1 MDWNLVFV
9 IGMFAFFIG
18 GLFTGYPLAFVLG
31 GTAVLFA
38 LLGNVAEWFGIFVD
52 VNFNWMRNVVSR
64 TYGSVMANYGLV
76 SLPMFVFMGHMLDR
90 SGVALTLLRALQLT
104 FARVPGGLAIAV
116 TLIGI
121 VLAASTG
128 IIGASVVL
136 LTTLALP
143 TMLDEKYQKELSVGI
158 IAASGTLGILIPPSI
173 MLIVM
178 GDQLNLSVGDL
189 FLGALL
195 PGLMLGGLY
204 LVYVVAISALRPE
217 LAPPMAM
224 ERRVAMIEGQ
234 GNIWLLLLKA
244 LVPPVLLIIAVLG
257 SIFFGIAS
265 PTEASGVGAFG
276 ATLFAI
282 AARKLDYKTL
292 KEVLVATG
300 STTAFIFAAFMGA
313 TAFAVVLR
321 GLGGDDVIHNLLT
334 GLPFDR
340 YGILIVILGVIFI
353 LGFFLDWVEIVL
365 IILPLMA
372 PVIPTLQFDPVWFAI
387 LVAVCLQT
395 SFLTPPV
402 GFALFYLKAVAPPSI
417 TTGHI
422 YRGITMFVLLQL
434 IGLAITIMM
443 PELVLWLPG
452 EAYKPVR

>member
-1 MDWNLVFV
+1 MDWNLVLV
-9 IGMFAFFIG
+9 IGMFVFFIA

-38 LLGNVAEWFGIFVD
+38 LLGEVLDLFGVFVD
-52 VNFNWMRNVVSR
+52 VNFRWMGNVVRR
-64 TYGSVMANYGLV
+64 TYGNVMANYGLV

-90 SGVALTLLRALQLT
+90 SGVALTLLRALQLS

-195 PGLMLGGLY
+195 PGLLLGALY
-204 LVYVVAISALRPE
+204 LVYVVSLAAMRPG
-217 LAPPMAM
+217 LAPAMSM
-224 ERRVAMIEGQ
+224 ERRVAMVEGQ

-244 LVPPVLLIIAVLG
+244 LVPPVFLIIAVLG

-265 PTEASGVGAFG
+265 PTEASGVGALG
-276 ATLFAI
+276 ATLLAI
-282 AARKLDYKTL
+282 AARKLNYKTI
-292 KEVLVATG
+292 KEVLTATG
-300 STTAFIFAAFMGA
+300 TTTAFIFAAFIGA

-321 GLGGDDVIHNLLT
+321 GLGGDEVIHDLLT

-340 YGILIVILGVIFI
+340 YGILVIILAVIFV

-402 GFALFYLKAVAPPSI
+402 GFALFYLKAVAPPAI

-422 YRGITMFVLLQL
+422 YRGIAMFVVLQL
-434 IGLAITIMM
+434 IGLGLTIVF
-443 PELVLWLPG
+443 PDLVLWLPA
-452 EAYKPVR
+452 EAYKPIR

>member
-9 IGMFAFFIG
+9 IGMFLFFIG

-31 GTAVLFA
+31 GTAVIFA
-38 LLGNVAEWFGIFVD
+38 LLGEVVDYFGFFVD
-52 VNFNWMRNVVSR
+52 VNFRWMGNVVRR
-64 TYGSVMANYGLV
+64 TYGNVMSNFGLV
-76 SLPMFVFMGHMLDR
+76 ALPMFVFMGHMLDR
-90 SGVALTLLRALQLT
+90 SGIALTLLRALQVAL
-104 FARVPGGLAIAV
+104 AAVPGGLAIAV

-143 TMLDEKYQKELSVGI
+143 TMLKERYQKEISVGV

-189 FLGALL
+189 FLGALI

-204 LVYVVAISALRPE
+204 LFYTIGLSAMGPN
-217 LAPPMAM
+217 LAPPMAPD
-224 ERRVAMIEGQ
+224 RRAEMVAEG

-244 LVPPVLLIIAVLG
+244 LVPPVFLIFAVLG

-265 PTEASGVGAFG
+265 PTEASGVGAMG
-276 ATLFAI
+276 ATLLAV
-282 AARKLDYKTL
+282 ANRKLTLGTL
-292 KEVLVATG
+292 KEVMTATG
-300 STTAFIFAAFMGA
+300 STTAFIFAAFIGA
-313 TAFAVVLR
+313 TAFAVVMR
-321 GLGGDDVIHNLLT
+321 GLGGDDVIHGLLT

-340 YGILIVILGVIFI
+340 YGILMVILAVIFV

-372 PVIPTLQFDPVWFAI
+372 PVIPTLGFDPIWFAV
-387 LVAVCLQT
+387 LAAVCLQT

-402 GFALFYLKAVAPPSI
+402 GFALFYLKAVAPASI
-417 TTGHI
+417 TTLHI
-422 YRGITMFVLLQL
+422 YRGIMVFVLLQL
-434 IGLAITIMM
+434 IGLTATVLW
-443 PELVLWLPG
+443 PELVLWLP
-452 EAYKPVR
+452 EAAYKPGR

>member
-9 IGMFAFFIG
+9 VGMFAFFIG

-31 GTAVLFA
+31 GTAVIFA
-38 LLGNVAEWFGIFVD
+38 LLGNVVEWFGIFVD

-64 TYGSVMANYGLV
+64 TFGNVMANYGLV

-90 SGVALTLLRALQLT
+90 SGIALKLLRALQRVL
-104 FARVPGGLAIAV
+104 ARVPGGLAISV
-116 TLIGI
+116 CLIGI

-143 TMLDEKYQKELSVGI
+143 TMLEEKYQKELSVGV

-189 FLGALL
+189 FLGALS
-195 PGLMLGGLY
+195 PGLLLGILY
-204 LVYVVAISALRPE
+204 LVYVIGTSAMRPH
-217 LAPPMAM
+217 LAPPMSV
-224 ERRVAMIEGQ
+224 ERRVAMVEGQ

-244 LVPPVLLIIAVLG
+244 LVPPVFLIFAVLG

-265 PTEASGVGAFG
+265 PTEASGVGAMG
-276 ATLFAI
+276 ATLLAI
-282 AARKLDYKTL
+282 AFRKLNYRTL
-292 KEVLVATG
+292 KEVLTATG
-300 STTAFIFAAFMGA
+300 STTAFIFAAFIGA

-321 GLGGDDVIHNLLT
+321 GLGGDDVIHDLIT
-334 GLPFDR
+334 GLPFER
-340 YGILIVILGVIFI
+340 YGILAVLLAVIFM

-402 GFALFYLKAVAPPSI
+402 GFALFYLKAVAPASI
-417 TTGHI
+417 TTMHI
-422 YRGITMFVLLQL
+422 YRGIAMFVLLQV
-434 IGLAITIMM
+434 IGLGITVLF
-443 PELVLWLPG
+443 PELVLWLPA
-452 EAYKPVR
+452 EAYKPAR

>member
-9 IGMFAFFIG
+9 VGMFAFFIG

-31 GTAVLFA
+31 GTAVIFA
-38 LLGNVAEWFGIFVD
+38 LLGNVVEWFGIFVD

-64 TYGSVMANYGLV
+64 TFGNVMANYGLV

-90 SGVALTLLRALQLT
+90 SGIALKLLRALQLVL
-104 FARVPGGLAIAV
+104 ARVPGGLAISV
-116 TLIGI
+116 CLIGI

-143 TMLDEKYQKELSVGI
+143 TMLEEKYQKELSVGV

-189 FLGALL
+189 FLGALS
-195 PGLMLGGLY
+195 PGLLLGILY
-204 LVYVVAISALRPE
+204 LVYVIGTSAMRPH
-217 LAPPMAM
+217 LAPPMSV
-224 ERRVAMIEGQ
+224 ERRVAMVEGQ

-244 LVPPVLLIIAVLG
+244 LVPPVFLIFAVLG

-265 PTEASGVGAFG
+265 PTEASGVGAMG
-276 ATLFAI
+276 ATLLAI
-282 AARKLDYKTL
+282 AFRKLNYRTL
-292 KEVLVATG
+292 KEVLTATG
-300 STTAFIFAAFMGA
+300 STTAFIFAAFIGA

-321 GLGGDDVIHNLLT
+321 GLGGDDVIHDLIT
-334 GLPFDR
+334 GLPFER
-340 YGILIVILGVIFI
+340 YGILAVLLAVIFM

-402 GFALFYLKAVAPPSI
+402 GFALFYLKAVAPASI
-417 TTGHI
+417 TTMHI
-422 YRGITMFVLLQL
+422 YRGIAMFVLLQV
-434 IGLAITIMM
+434 IGLGITVLF
-443 PELVLWLPG
+443 PELVLWLPA
-452 EAYKPVR
+452 EAYKPAR

>member
-31 GTAVLFA
+31 GTAVIFA
-38 LLGNVAEWFGIFVD
+38 LLGNVVECFGIFVD
-52 VNFNWMRNVVSR
+52 VIFNWMRTVVSR
-64 TYGSVMANYGLV
+64 TFGNVMANYGLV

-90 SGVALTLLRALQLT
+90 SGIALKLLRALQLVL
-104 FARVPGGLAIAV
+104 ARVPGGLAIAV
-116 TLIGI
+116 CLIGI

-143 TMLDEKYQKELSVGI
+143 TMLEEKYQKELSVGV

-189 FLGALL
+189 FLGALS
-195 PGLMLGGLY
+195 PGLLLGILY
-204 LVYVVAISALRPE
+204 LVYVIGTSAMRPH
-217 LAPPMAM
+217 LAPPMSV
-224 ERRVAMIEGQ
+224 ERRVAMVEGQ

-244 LVPPVLLIIAVLG
+244 LVPPVFLIFAVLG

-265 PTEASGVGAFG
+265 PTEASGVGAMG
-276 ATLFAI
+276 ATLLAI
-282 AARKLDYKTL
+282 AFRKLNYRTL
-292 KEVLVATG
+292 KEVLTATG
-300 STTAFIFAAFMGA
+300 STTAFIFAAFIGA

-321 GLGGDDVIHNLLT
+321 GLGGDDVIHDLIT
-334 GLPFDR
+334 GLPFER
-340 YGILIVILGVIFI
+340 YGILAVLLAVIFM

-417 TTGHI
+417 KTSHI
-422 YRGITMFVLLQL
+422 YRGITMFVVLQMTGLL
-434 IGLAITIMM
+434 ITVMF
-443 PELVLWLPG
+443 PELVLWLPA
-452 EAYKPVR
+452 EAYKPAR

>member
-38 LLGNVAEWFGIFVD
+38 LLGSLADMVGIFVD

-64 TYGSVMANYGLV
+64 TFGNVMANYGLV

-90 SGVALTLLRALQLT
+90 SGIALKLLRALQLVL
-104 FARVPGGLAIAV
+104 ARVPGGLAISV

-143 TMLDEKYQKELSVGI
+143 TMLEEKYQKELSVGV

-189 FLGALL
+189 FLGALS
-195 PGLMLGGLY
+195 PGLLLGMLY
-204 LVYVVAISALRPE
+204 LVYVIGTSALRPE
-217 LAPPMAM
+217 LAPPMSM
-224 ERRVAMIEGQ
+224 ERRVAMVEGQ
-234 GNIWLLLLKA
+234 GNLWLLLLKA
-244 LVPPVLLIIAVLG
+244 LVPPVFLIFAVLG

-265 PTEASGVGAFG
+265 PTEASGVGAMG
-276 ATLFAI
+276 ATLLAI
-282 AARKLDYKTL
+282 AFRKLNYRTL
-292 KEVLVATG
+292 KEVLTATG
-300 STTAFIFAAFMGA
+300 STTAFIFAAFIGA

-321 GLGGDDVIHNLLT
+321 GLGGDDVIHDLIT

-340 YGILIVILGVIFI
+340 YGILIVLLGVIFL

-372 PVIPTLQFDPVWFAI
+372 PVIPTLDFDPVWFAI

-402 GFALFYLKAVAPPSI
+402 GFALFYLKAVAPASI
-417 TTGHI
+417 TTVHI
-422 YRGITMFVLLQL
+422 YRGIAMFVVLQL
-434 IGLAITIMM
+434 IGLTITILI
-443 PELVLWLPG
+443 PDLVLWLPA
-452 EAYKPVR
+452 EAYKPAR

>member
-31 GTAVLFA
+31 GTAVIFA
-38 LLGNVAEWFGIFVD
+38 LLGNVVEFFGIFVD

-64 TYGSVMANYGLV
+64 TFGNVMANYGLV

-90 SGVALTLLRALQLT
+90 SGIALKLLRALQLVL
-104 FARVPGGLAIAV
+104 ARVPGGLAIAV
-116 TLIGI
+116 CLIGI

-143 TMLDEKYQKELSVGI
+143 TMLEEKYQKELSVGV

-189 FLGALL
+189 FLGALS
-195 PGLMLGGLY
+195 PGLLLGILY
-204 LVYVVAISALRPE
+204 LVYVIGTSAMRPH
-217 LAPPMAM
+217 LAPPMSV
-224 ERRVAMIEGQ
+224 ERRVAMVEGQ

-244 LVPPVLLIIAVLG
+244 LVPPVFLIFAVLG

-265 PTEASGVGAFG
+265 PTEASGVGAMG
-276 ATLFAI
+276 ATLLAI
-282 AARKLDYKTL
+282 AFRKLNYRTL
-292 KEVLVATG
+292 KEVLTATG
-300 STTAFIFAAFMGA
+300 STTAFIFAAFIGA

-321 GLGGDDVIHNLLT
+321 GLGGDDVIHDLIT
-334 GLPFDR
+334 GLPFER
-340 YGILIVILGVIFI
+340 YGILAVLLAVIFM

-372 PVIPTLQFDPVWFAI
+372 PVLRNSGRGLPADIVPDPAGGICAVLSQGRGAAIHQDLPHLPRHNHVRRAADDRTLDNGDV
-387 LVAVCLQT
+387 
-395 SFLTPPV
+395 S
-402 GFALFYLKAVAPPSI
+402 
-417 TTGHI
+417 
-422 YRGITMFVLLQL
+422 
-434 IGLAITIMM
+434 
-443 PELVLWLPG
+443 
-452 EAYKPVR
+452 

>member
-31 GTAVLFA
+31 GTAVIFA
-38 LLGNVAEWFGIFVD
+38 LLGNVVEFFGIFVD

-64 TYGSVMANYGLV
+64 TFGNVMANYGLV

-90 SGVALTLLRALQLT
+90 SGIALKLLRALQLVL
-104 FARVPGGLAIAV
+104 ARVPGGLAIAV
-116 TLIGI
+116 CLIGI

-143 TMLDEKYQKELSVGI
+143 TMLEEKYQKELSVGV

-189 FLGALL
+189 FLGALS
-195 PGLMLGGLY
+195 PGLLLGILY
-204 LVYVVAISALRPE
+204 LVYVIGTSAMRPH
-217 LAPPMAM
+217 LAPPMSV
-224 ERRVAMIEGQ
+224 ERRVAMVEGQ

-244 LVPPVLLIIAVLG
+244 LVPPVFLIFAVLG

-265 PTEASGVGAFG
+265 PTEASGVGAMG
-276 ATLFAI
+276 ATLLAI
-282 AARKLDYKTL
+282 AFRKLNYRTL
-292 KEVLVATG
+292 KEVLTATG
-300 STTAFIFAAFMGA
+300 STTAFIFAAFIGA

-321 GLGGDDVIHNLLT
+321 GLGGDDVIHDLIT
-334 GLPFDR
+334 GLPFER
-340 YGILIVILGVIFI
+340 YGILAVLLAVIFM
-353 LGFFLDWVEIVL
+353 LGFFLDWIELTL
-365 IILPLMA
+365 IILPLVS
-372 PVIPTLQFDPVWFAI
+372 PVVVELGFDPIWFTV
-387 LVAVCLQT
+387 LFAVCLQT

-417 TTGHI
+417 KTSHI
-422 YRGITMFVLLQL
+422 YRGITMFVVLQMTGLL
-434 IGLAITIMM
+434 ITVMF
-443 PELVLWLPG
+443 PELVLWLPA
-452 EAYKPVR
+452 EAYKPAR

>member
-31 GTAVLFA
+31 GTAVIFA
-38 LLGNVAEWFGIFVD
+38 LLGNVVEFFGIFVD

-64 TYGSVMANYGLV
+64 TFGNVMANYGLV

-90 SGVALTLLRALQLT
+90 SGIALKLLRALQLVL
-104 FARVPGGLAIAV
+104 ARVPGGLAIAV
-116 TLIGI
+116 CLIGI

-143 TMLDEKYQKELSVGI
+143 TMLEEKYQKELSVGV

-189 FLGALL
+189 FLGALS
-195 PGLMLGGLY
+195 PGLLLGILY
-204 LVYVVAISALRPE
+204 LVYVIGTSAMRPH
-217 LAPPMAM
+217 LAPPMSV
-224 ERRVAMIEGQ
+224 ERRVAMVEGQ

-244 LVPPVLLIIAVLG
+244 LVPPVFLIFAVLG

-265 PTEASGVGAFG
+265 PTEASGVGAMG
-276 ATLFAI
+276 ATLLAI
-282 AARKLDYKTL
+282 AFRKLNYRTL
-292 KEVLVATG
+292 KEVLTATG
-300 STTAFIFAAFMGA
+300 STTAFIFAAFIGA

-321 GLGGDDVIHNLLT
+321 GLGGDDVIHDLIT
-334 GLPFDR
+334 GLPFER
-340 YGILIVILGVIFI
+340 YGILAVLLAVIFM

-417 TTGHI
+417 KTSHI
-422 YRGITMFVLLQL
+422 YRGITMFVVLQMTGLL
-434 IGLAITIMM
+434 ITVMF
-443 PELVLWLPG
+443 PELVLWLPA
-452 EAYKPVR
+452 EAYKPAR

>member
-1 MDWNLVFV
+1 
-9 IGMFAFFIG
+9 
-18 GLFTGYPLAFVLG
+18 
-31 GTAVLFA
+31 
-38 LLGNVAEWFGIFVD
+38 
-52 VNFNWMRNVVSR
+52 
-64 TYGSVMANYGLV
+64 
-76 SLPMFVFMGHMLDR
+76 
-90 SGVALTLLRALQLT
+90 
-104 FARVPGGLAIAV
+104 
-116 TLIGI
+116 
-121 VLAASTG
+121 
-128 IIGASVVL
+128 
-136 LTTLALP
+136 
-143 TMLDEKYQKELSVGI
+143 
-158 IAASGTLGILIPPSI
+158 
-173 MLIVM
+173 
-178 GDQLNLSVGDL
+178 
-189 FLGALL
+189 
-195 PGLMLGGLY
+195 
-204 LVYVVAISALRPE
+204 
-217 LAPPMAM
+217 
-224 ERRVAMIEGQ
+224 
-234 GNIWLLLLKA
+234 
-244 LVPPVLLIIAVLG
+244 VLLIIAVLG

-276 ATLFAI
+276 ATLLAI

-292 KEVLVATG
+292 KEVLIATG

-334 GLPFDR
+334 GLPLDR
-340 YGILIVILGVIFI
+340 YGILIVILGVIFV

-372 PVIPTLQFDPVWFAI
+372 PVIPALQFDPVWFAI

-434 IGLAITIMM
+434 IGLALTIMM

-452 EAYKPVR
+452 EAYKPAR